1 MNLTMEKAYLSVMM
15 GMEAARCRS
24 AKGCYDSF
32 AKHYDRLFSD
42 IQEHKAEILKAYMLE
57 SGIAGGMALD
67 LGCGTGIMTTCLA
80 STFKEVIGVD
90 FSSNML
96 VAAKK
101 RCHTFGNIEFKQAD
115 ILNLSLPER
124 SFEAI
129 TALGVMPHIPS
140 AMAGPWAAQMK
151 RLLTKRGH
159 LILGISPA
167 PWRMFMLK
175 RPVNEPSFIDMPLF
189 AVYNGFMRI
198 FGIEA
203 QCWYWRPGLLESIL
217 RKEGFAVRSALRDN
231 LLIIDAALGKREGE
245 PNE

>member
-1 MNLTMEKAYLSVMM
+1 MNLTMEKAYLSMMM
-15 GMEAARCRS
+15 GLEAARCRS

-32 AKHYDRLFSD
+32 ANRYDRLFSD
-42 IQEHKAEILKAYMLE
+42 IQERKAEILKAYMLE
-57 SGIAGGMALD
+57 SGISGGKALD
-67 LGCGTGIMTTCLA
+67 LGCGTGIMTACLA
-80 STFKEVIGVD
+80 STFKKVIGVD

-96 VAAKK
+96 LSGKK
-101 RCHTFGNIEFKQAD
+101 RCQAFDNIEFKQAD
-115 ILNLSLPER
+115 ILDLSLPAR
-124 SFEAI
+124 SFDAI

-140 AMAGPWAAQMK
+140 TMAGPWATQMK

-189 AVYNGFMRI
+189 AVYNAFMRT

-217 RKEGFAVRSALRDN
+217 RKEGFTVHSVVSDN
-231 LLIIDAALGKREGE
+231 LLVIDASLGKMEGA